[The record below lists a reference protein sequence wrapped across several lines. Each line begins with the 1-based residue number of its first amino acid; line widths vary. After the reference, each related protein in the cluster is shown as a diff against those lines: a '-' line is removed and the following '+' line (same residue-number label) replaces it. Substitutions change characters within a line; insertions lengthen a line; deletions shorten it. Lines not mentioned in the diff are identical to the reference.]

1 MAREDAIEV
10 EGAVVEV
17 LPHALFMV
25 ELANGHRVL
34 AHWKGQA
41 RRNPVPLQPG
51 DRVRLEMTP
60 FDLST
65 GGIIWP
71 KKDLLQG

>member
-10 EGAVVEV
+10 DGAVVEL
-17 LPHALFMV
+17 LPHALYRV

-41 RRNPVPLQPG
+41 RRNPVSLQPG
-51 DRVRLEMTP
+51 DRVKLEMSP
-60 FDLST
+60 FDLSK
-65 GGIIWP
+65 GGIIWNE
-71 KKDLLQG
+71 KEL